1 MKHQMEPGLPFTD
14 EMRKWFSGTYP
25 QGEISESRGRHFVL
39 EPDKKYVVRAG
50 EHAVIMPRMAYG
62 READPASLSAG
73 LFAALRI
80 LDDPA
85 IGQVFARCPEGGG
98 VAYAVQN
105 RLKKA
110 AAFHVIDAEAEV

>member
-62 READPASLSAG
+62 REAVQKILEIYGKETQVVGEKDLSG
-73 LFAALRI
+73 T
-80 LDDPA
+80 
-85 IGQVFARCPEGGG
+85 CSH
-98 VAYAVQN
+98 N
-105 RLKKA
+105 T
-110 AAFHVIDAEAEV
+110 